1 MTDFEDSFGLNRV
14 GGNNG
19 KFAVSDKQTIVARA
33 TAAGV
38 GAIAVIRVS
47 GGDALRF
54 TDGLLHN
61 SVSQLPSHTA
71 HLRTVFDL
79 EGPIDEAL
87 ITLFKGVKSYTG
99 EDTVEISVHGSEYI
113 VARVLRAYILAGARL
128 AEPGE
133 FTQRA
138 FLNGKLDLAQA
149 EAVADIIASEHK
161 LAHDL
166 ALKQLKGGFS
176 KDIAALRDRLLYFT
190 SLVELELDFAEEDVE
205 FASRGE
211 LKLLVER
218 IQGEVNALR
227 DSFALG
233 NVIKKGLALVL
244 AGRPNAGKSTL
255 FNTLLN
261 EDRAI
266 VSDIAGTTRDAIEAQ
281 LNFEGFILRLI
292 DTAGIREAAD
302 AIETQGI
309 ARTFAHLEKAGATL
323 YILDLGNCSLE
334 QAQLDLEMLKQK
346 TSRIWV
352 VCNKMDLVDG
362 GVMNTWKQMVLG
374 IQLEDAWFV
383 EARDKDSVRVLKQQ
397 LELRFM
403 GGFEA
408 LDGET
413 VVTNVRH
420 AQSLAIC
427 SSEMQQVLDGLESGF
442 TGDLLAFHLRSGIR
456 ALAGITGEIGVDE
469 VLGSIFSKFCIGK

>member
-1 MTDFEDSFGLNRV
+1 MTQIQTKED
-14 GGNNG
+14 
-19 KFAVSDKQTIVARA
+19 TIVARA

-47 GGDALRF
+47 GGEAISMTDQLLRKGVLDVP
-54 TDGLLHN
+54 T
-61 SVSQLPSHTA
+61 HTV
-71 HLRTVFDL
+71 HLRTLYDEEGAMDEGLVAVFKD
-79 EGPIDEAL
+79 G
-87 ITLFKGVKSYTG
+87 KSYTG
-99 EDTVEISVHGSEYI
+99 EDTVEISLHGSEYI
-113 VARVLRAYILAGARL
+113 VSRVLKAFIRKGARL

-149 EAVADIIASEHK
+149 ESVADLIASEHRM
-161 LAHDL
+161 AHDL

-176 KDIAALRDRLLYFT
+176 RDIATLRDRLLHFT

-205 FASRGE
+205 FAERSE

-218 IQGEVNALR
+218 IQTEVMALR

-255 FNTLLN
+255 FNALLN

-281 LNFEGFILRLI
+281 LNFEGFLLRLI
-292 DTAGIREAAD
+292 DTAGIREATD
-302 AIETQGI
+302 VIEQEGI
-309 ARTFAHLEKAGATL
+309 ARTFAHVEKAGATL
-323 YILDLGNCSLE
+323 YLLDMGVCALTDAE
-334 QAQLDLEMLKQK
+334 ADLLMLKEK
-346 TSRIWV
+346 TSRVWV
-352 VCNKMDLVDG
+352 VCNKMDLVDEPARQ
-362 GVMNTWKQMVLG
+362 TWREMVTSLG
-374 IQLEDAWFV
+374 LEEPWFV
-383 EARDKDSVRVLKQQ
+383 SAKDLSSVK
-397 LELRFM
+397 ELRKSLENRFLS
-403 GGFEA
+403 GFGDLA
-408 LDGET
+408 DQT

-420 AQSLAIC
+420 AESLQQC
-427 SSEMQQVLDGLESGF
+427 SSEMEHVLTGMDSGF

-456 ALAGITGEIGVDE
+456 SLSGITGEIGVDE
-469 VLGSIFSKFCIGK
+469 ILGSIFSKFCIGK

>member
-1 MTDFEDSFGLNRV
+1 MSHIQTKED
-14 GGNNG
+14 
-19 KFAVSDKQTIVARA
+19 TIVARA

-47 GGDALRF
+47 GGEAISMTDQLLRKGVLDVP
-54 TDGLLHN
+54 T
-61 SVSQLPSHTA
+61 HTV
-71 HLRTVFDL
+71 HLRTLYDEEGAMDEGLVAVFKD
-79 EGPIDEAL
+79 G
-87 ITLFKGVKSYTG
+87 KSYTG
-99 EDTVEISVHGSEYI
+99 EDTVEISLHGSEYI
-113 VARVLRAYILAGARL
+113 VSRVLKAFIRKGARL

-149 EAVADIIASEHK
+149 EAVADVIASEHRM
-161 LAHDL
+161 AHDL

-176 KDIAALRDRLLYFT
+176 RDIAALRDRLLHFT

-205 FASRGE
+205 FAERSE

-218 IQGEVNALR
+218 IQTEVDALS

-255 FNTLLN
+255 FNALLN

-281 LNFEGFILRLI
+281 LNFEGFLLRLI
-292 DTAGIREAAD
+292 DTAGIREATD
-302 AIETQGI
+302 VIEQEGI
-309 ARTFAHLEKAGATL
+309 ARTFAHVEKAGATL
-323 YILDLGNCSLE
+323 YLLDMGVCALADAE
-334 QAQLDLEMLKQK
+334 ADLLMLKEK
-346 TSRIWV
+346 TSRVWV
-352 VCNKMDLVDG
+352 VCNKMDLVDEPARQ
-362 GVMNTWKQMVLG
+362 TWREMVTSLG
-374 IQLEDAWFV
+374 LEEPWFV
-383 EARDKDSVRVLKQQ
+383 SAKDLSSVK
-397 LELRFM
+397 ELRKSLENRFLS
-403 GGFEA
+403 GFGDLA
-408 LDGET
+408 DQT

-420 AQSLAIC
+420 AESLQQC
-427 SSEMQQVLDGLESGF
+427 SSEMEHVLTGMDSGF

-456 ALAGITGEIGVDE
+456 SLAGITGDIGVE
-469 VLGSIFSKFCIGK
+469 EILGSIFSKFCIGK

>member
-1 MTDFEDSFGLNRV
+1 MKSQQP
-14 GGNNG
+14 
-19 KFAVSDKQTIVARA
+19 SDTIIARA

-38 GAIAVIRVS
+38 GAIAVVRVS
-47 GGDALRF
+47 GAAALSF
-54 TDGLLHN
+54 TDSLLKK
-61 SVSQLPSHTA
+61 SISEKPSHTA
-71 HLRTVFDL
+71 HLRSMYDG
-79 EGPIDEAL
+79 EGLIDEAL
-87 ITLFKGVKSYTG
+87 ITLFKDGKSYTG

-113 VARVLRAYILAGARL
+113 VARLLRAYMERGARL

-149 EAVADIIASEHK
+149 EAVADLIASEHRM
-161 LAHDL
+161 AHDL

-176 KDIAALRDRLLYFT
+176 RDIGALRDRLLHFT

-205 FASRGE
+205 FAERSE

-218 IQGEVNALR
+218 IQTEVMALR

-255 FNTLLN
+255 FNALLN

-281 LNFEGFILRLI
+281 LNFEGFLLRLI
-292 DTAGIREAAD
+292 DTAGIREATD
-302 AIETQGI
+302 VIEQEGI
-309 ARTFAHLEKAGATL
+309 ARTFAHVEKAGATVYL
-323 YILDLGNCSLE
+323 LDMGVCALADAE
-334 QAQLDLEMLKQK
+334 ADLLMLKEK
-346 TSRIWV
+346 TSRVWV
-352 VCNKMDLVDG
+352 VCNKMDLVDESARQ
-362 GVMNTWKQMVLG
+362 TWRNMVTSLG
-374 IQLEDAWFV
+374 LEEPWFV
-383 EARDKDSVRVLKQQ
+383 SAKDLSSVK
-397 LELRFM
+397 ELRKSLESRFLS
-403 GGFEA
+403 GFGDLA
-408 LDGET
+408 DQT

-420 AQSLAIC
+420 AESLQQC
-427 SSEMQQVLDGLESGF
+427 SSEMEHVLAGMDSGF

-456 ALAGITGEIGVDE
+456 SLAGITGEIGVE
-469 VLGSIFSKFCIGK
+469 EILGSIFSKFCIGK